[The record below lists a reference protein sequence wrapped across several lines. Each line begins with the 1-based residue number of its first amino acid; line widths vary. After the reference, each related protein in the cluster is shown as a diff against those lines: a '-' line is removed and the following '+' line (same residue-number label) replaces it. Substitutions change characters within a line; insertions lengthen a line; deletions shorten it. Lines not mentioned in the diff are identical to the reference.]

1 MGKGRDNLAYNLVLR
16 GNRARLR
23 QLLRKHRELKLSHS
37 AMLVFAS
44 IWHNRGML
52 RWLLAQG
59 VDPDCRMGKQA
70 NTPLMQASSD
80 GDDWA
85 IEILLE
91 FGANPNALNEQQEN
105 PLGFATS
112 WEQLDSIKLLV
123 AAGADIND
131 TVDSGPLRTQLDCAE
146 LSSWQSGAD
155 LLRSLGGKRYI
166 ELEERFEEAEQSH
179 APKPPPVHHKL

>member
-1 MGKGRDNLAYNLVLR
+1 MGKERDNLAYNLVLR

-23 QLLRKHRELKLSHS
+23 QLLRKHRELKSS
-37 AMLVFAS
+37 QVAMLVYAS

-59 VDPDCRMGKQA
+59 VDPDCRMGKHG
-70 NTPLMQASSD
+70 NTPLMQAASD
-80 GDDWA
+80 GDVWA
-85 IEILLE
+85 IETLLE

-112 WEQLDSIKLLV
+112 WQQLDSIKLLV

-131 TVDSGPLRTQLDCAE
+131 TADSGPLRTQLDWAE
-146 LSSWQSGAD
+146 LSNWQSGAD
-155 LLRSLGGKRYI
+155 LLRSLGGRRYI
-166 ELEERFEEAEQSH
+166 ELEVRSEDAEQANALKS
-179 APKPPPVHHKL
+179 PPVRY